1 MYELKTNTAV
11 RIAVGPLV
19 DPTDG
24 KTAETALTVTGMTV
38 DILQM
43 DNDGTAVNRTSFS
56 PTASGGNNDMVH
68 ITSDAVG
75 MYDLELTAAQLNF
88 LGNARLVFYD
98 LDGFLVHW
106 IDIQVVSAAY
116 FDWKY
121 GTTIPNVNVTQLSGD
136 GTAADNAEAFFDGTG
151 YAGTN
156 NVIPTTTTVT
166 NMVTA
171 NVTQISG
178 DSTAADNLE
187 LYCDGTTPQPVNVTQ
202 MGGSALS
209 TSSAQIGVN
218 VIQAAGTAW
227 GSGAITAGS
236 IASNA
241 IAAAKIAT
249 GAITNAKFAA
259 GAIDAAAIA
268 ANAIGASELADDAV
282 TEIVTGVWNAATASY
297 GGAGTYGQ
305 AVEDILAD
313 TSELQ
318 TDNVDG
324 GRTDLL
330 IDAIK
335 AKTDNLPTDPAD
347 QSAVEAAI
355 TAAHS
360 TTNGKIDT
368 VDDFLDT
375 EVAAIKT
382 VTDKLDT
389 ALELDVAV
397 YRFTTN
403 ALEQAPTGGS
413 APTAAAIADAV
424 WDEALSGHTGAG
436 SAGEALDAAST
447 AGDPWLTALPG
458 AYGAGTAGKIIGD
471 NLNAPVATVDTVVDG
486 IVTELAKVPK
496 SDSTVTWNSTALA
509 SIQTECTDALNAYDP
524 PTKTEMDSAFTT
536 TNDKIDTMDDF
547 LHDEIMA
554 ILTDTNELQTDLAN
568 GGRLDLLIDA
578 IKAKTDNLT
587 FTVAGDVDVNV
598 QTWKGSTAPAMTGDA
613 YAVVSNVETGCVG
626 IATEVAGLTV
636 SMAKIPKSD
645 STVTWNATA
654 LGSIQSECADALNA
668 YDPPTK
674 TEMDSAF
681 STTNGK
687 IDTIDDFLDTEIAAI
702 SSAIT
707 TMDGKVDSILED
719 TGTTL
724 PAALAA
730 CGGTIWNTLLTALTT
745 TGSIGKA
752 LADWLVARPAGST
765 AFTASDVAVCNN
777 ALLLV
782 GNTSITAL
790 TDDTKAAKLCLQF
803 YQQSLDAVLRAYTWN
818 CATVRSADLTATTTP
833 TFGYSYA
840 FTLPADCL
848 RVLMI
853 EDDQTIP
860 FKVESGVLLTDE
872 STCKI
877 SYIKRITPDDAD
889 SLLLEAIS
897 ARLAAT
903 IAFPLTNSTSASEA
917 AWKLYEKKL
926 DEAQSVDAFE
936 GTAPQ
941 MASDDWI
948 NSRS

>member
-1 MYELKTNTAV
+1 MYELKTNTAY

-24 KTAETALTVTGMTV
+24 MTAETALTVTGMTC

-56 PTASGGNNDMVH
+56 PTASGGNNDMIHVS
-68 ITSDAVG
+68 SDAVG
-75 MYDLELTAAQLNF
+75 MYDIELTAAQLNF

-98 LDGFLVHW
+98 VDGFLVHW

-121 GTTIPNVNVTQLSGD
+121 GSTLPNVNVTQLSGD

-318 TDNVDG
+318 TDNVNG

-360 TTNGKIDT
+360 TTNGKIDA
-368 VDDFLDT
+368 VDDYVDA

-496 SDSTVTWNSTALA
+496 SDSTVTWN
-509 SIQTECTDALNAYDP
+509 
-524 PTKTEMDSAFTT
+524 
-536 TNDKIDTMDDF
+536 
-547 LHDEIMA
+547 
-554 ILTDTNELQTDLAN
+554 
-568 GGRLDLLIDA
+568 
-578 IKAKTDNLT
+578 
-587 FTVAGDVDVNV
+587 
-598 QTWKGSTAPAMTGDA
+598 
-613 YAVVSNVETGCVG
+613 
-626 IATEVAGLTV
+626 
-636 SMAKIPKSD
+636 
-645 STVTWNATA
+645 ATA

-681 STTNGK
+681 ATTDGY
-687 IDTIDDFLDTEIAAI
+687 IDTEITAI